1 MEYRTNLKQTI
12 LDDEKLRYCE
22 IYKITNL
29 INKKVYIGQAVSHI
43 LNHKRYRPYGMEARF
58 RCHIS
63 EAFSEKKNQCHYLN
77 NAIRKYGK
85 EGFSLQL
92 LRTCSLEDADLI
104 ESEEILKN
112 DSLFPNGYN
121 LNTGGKSSNHTDESR
136 KRVSNGVINY
146 FKDKKIE
153 RFKDIVIKEDD
164 DIEKYVRPLNR
175 FNVQYGWYVLINRKK
190 ADFGGSCI
198 PLEKSKEMAL
208 DFISKIKENSLR
220 QRDQIA
226 GNPTNDIVPFNIG
239 NNNEEHG

>member
-12 LDDEKLRYCE
+12 LDDKKLRYCE

-92 LRTCSLEDADLI
+92 LRTCNLEDADLI

-112 DSLFPNGYN
+112 DSLFPKGYN

-146 FKDKKIE
+146 YKDKKIE

-175 FNVQYGWYVLINRKK
+175 DNIQYGWYVLINRKK

-198 PLEKSKEMAL
+198 SLEESKKMAL
-208 DFISKIKENSLR
+208 DFILKIKNNSLQR
-220 QRDQIA
+220 RDQIA
-226 GNPTNDIVPFNIG
+226 GNPTNDVVPFILG
-239 NNNEEHG
+239 NKNEEHG